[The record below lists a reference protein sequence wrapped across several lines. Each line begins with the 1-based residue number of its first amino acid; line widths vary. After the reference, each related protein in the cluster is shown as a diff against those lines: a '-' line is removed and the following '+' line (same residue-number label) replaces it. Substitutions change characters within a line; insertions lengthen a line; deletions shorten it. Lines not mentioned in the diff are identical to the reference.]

1 MKIGSMA
8 VERHLDWEG
17 CWNARDLGG
26 LRTIRGPVTCHRA
39 VVRSESLHLV
49 SRTGWLS
56 LQDYGI
62 ATIVDLRNPGQA
74 VAERQQPPPGMITVQ
89 VPLEEGLDADPE
101 FKRWKSSG
109 WLGTPLYFRR
119 FIERWPDRCARAV
132 AAVAEAPSGG
142 VIVHCGKGSDRTGLA
157 VMLLLSLVGVLH
169 EEIAADYEM
178 TAERLQSA
186 RAAGLG
192 RVDDASVIETVLERE
207 DASARGVLLDI
218 LGSVDVRAALKPGG
232 LRERQV
238 QMLHR
243 RLLED

>member
-1 MKIGSMA
+1 MG
-8 VERHLDWEG
+8 
-17 CWNARDLGG
+17 
-26 LRTIRGPVTCHRA
+26 
-39 VVRSESLHLV
+39 RSESLHLL

-56 LQDYGI
+56 LQEYGI
-62 ATIVDLRNPGQA
+62 ATIVDLRNAGQA
-74 VAERQQPPPGMITVQ
+74 VAERQQPPPGMVTVHI
-89 VPLEEGLDADPE
+89 PLEEGLDADPE
-101 FKRWKSSG
+101 FNRWGSSG

-169 EEIAADYEM
+169 EEIATDYEM
-178 TAERLQSA
+178 TAERLRSA
-186 RAAGLG
+186 GAADLG

-207 DASARGVLLDI
+207 GASARGALLDI
-218 LGSVDVRAALKPGG
+218 LGSVDVRAALEPGG
-232 LRERQV
+232 LTQRQV

>member
-1 MKIGSMA
+1 M
-8 VERHLDWEG
+8 
-17 CWNARDLGG
+17 
-26 LRTIRGPVTCHRA
+26 VT
-39 VVRSESLHLV
+39 VR
-49 SRTGWLS
+49 
-56 LQDYGI
+56 
-62 ATIVDLRNPGQA
+62 
-74 VAERQQPPPGMITVQ
+74 
-89 VPLEEGLDADPE
+89 VPLEEGLDDDPE
-101 FKRWKSSG
+101 FKRWRSSG

-132 AAVAEAPSGG
+132 AAVAEAPPGG

-178 TAERLQSA
+178 TAERLRSA

-207 DASARGVLLDI
+207 DASARDVLLDI

-232 LRERQV
+232 LTERQV